1 MKESGTLRPMTA
13 VIEQRPATTDQPP
26 VLVVLPGVNSGAYL
40 FQPALQA
47 FGATH
52 HLLVLNTP
60 GVDGM
65 PLPLPFTVE
74 SYARLAA
81 GVLAERGITSFS
93 LLGHSLGGFA
103 AQQLARMLPAQV
115 ERLVLVSTS
124 MGQPDT
130 ARDLPLVK
138 RKSGLDFWELA
149 QAIGADPHTRMKTY
163 FGDAFPQ
170 QNPQAYAAFISQ
182 RQHYL
187 PKASVTLA
195 HFSAG
200 AAFSSR
206 LWAGSLKV
214 PTLVIH
220 GTDDVMITPRAARRL
235 ARAIPQA
242 RYMELYGVGHFP
254 MLEHAGFYPAVA
266 RFLAGHAEGTEAP
279 PPEESW
285 LKNMYNAWFKLHG

>member
-1 MKESGTLRPMTA
+1 MNP
-13 VIEQRPATTDQPP
+13 VVEQRPATTDKPP

-40 FQPALQA
+40 FQPMLEL

-52 HLLVLNTP
+52 HLVIFNTP
-60 GVDGM
+60 GVAGM
-65 PLPLPFTVE
+65 PLPVPLTVE
-74 SYARLAA
+74 SYAQLVARM
-81 GVLAERGITSFS
+81 LAERGIHRFS

-103 AQQLARMLPAQV
+103 AQQLAHLLPHQV

-138 RKSGLDFWELA
+138 RKSGLDIWELA

-163 FGDAFPQ
+163 FGDAYPQ
-170 QNPQAYAAFISQ
+170 QHPREYEAFISQ

-187 PKASVTLA
+187 PKVTTTLA

-206 LWAGSLKV
+206 LWVGKLNV
-214 PTLVIH
+214 PTLVVQ
-220 GTDDVMITPRAARRL
+220 GTDDVMITARAARKL
-235 ARAIPQA
+235 ARAIPGA
-242 RYMELYGVGHFP
+242 RYLELYGVGHFP
-254 MLEHAGFYPAVA
+254 MLEHEGFYPAVG
-266 RFLAGHAEGTEAP
+266 RFLAGHPEGTEAP
-279 PPEESW
+279 PPSDPW
-285 LKNMYNAWFKLHG
+285 WKTLYNKWFLLHG